1 MKNRL
6 WAEFQRQLRL
16 FSPLSKMTFSFK
28 YKPVRLV
35 SGKSILRPIIP
46 LIIGKEKFN
55 VFGMLDS
62 GSDIT
67 IIPKELAEV
76 MEIEYGGE
84 NEVSGISGVAVK
96 AREGKLNIQFGK
108 RREIYNFDIPVLVPE
123 KDGLNLIIGRLGFF
137 NQFKITFSEA
147 EKRIEFR
154 KTIFYSR

>member
-1 MKNRL
+1 VKNRL

-35 SGKSILRPIIP
+35 SGKSILRP
-46 LIIGKEKFN
+46 
-55 VFGMLDS
+55 
-62 GSDIT
+62 

>member
-1 MKNRL
+1 MNSLKSIIRVKNRL

-35 SGKSILRPIIP
+35 SGKSILRP
-46 LIIGKEKFN
+46 
-55 VFGMLDS
+55 
-62 GSDIT
+62 